1 MQQGNGYQLVSIHT
15 PTQGVTKF
23 TQVMADLKRFQST
36 HPRRVWLCNVNFQVY
51 AVQFQSTH
59 PRRVWLQG
67 TVPYDREIKFQSTH
81 PRRVW
86 RIVRVLLVLFVCFN
100 PHTHAGCD
108 LTSAGAWS
116 YQSMFQSTHPRRVWH
131 SSSAPDTGVQCFNP
145 HTHAGCDCVISR
157 HCQTMSVSIHT
168 PTQGVTCVISRHCQ
182 TMSVSIHTPTQGVTH
197 KIEFLISVLM
207 FQSTHPRRVWQLM
220 ALWWL
225 W

>member
-1 MQQGNGYQLVSIHT
+1 MTS
-15 PTQGVTKF
+15 
-23 TQVMADLKRFQST
+23 AASST
-36 HPRRVWLCNVNFQVY
+36 
-51 AVQFQSTH
+51 A
-59 PRRVWLQG
+59 
-67 TVPYDREIKFQSTH
+67 FQSTH

-168 PTQGVTCVISRHCQ
+168 PTQGVTLDQSKEYQ
-182 TMSVSIHTPTQGVTH
+182 EL
-197 KIEFLISVLM
+197 K
-207 FQSTHPRRVWQLM
+207 FQSTHPRRVWLSVIGKKRCGECFNPHTHAGCDYWISLRSIRSLVSIHPPTQGVTYRKNSYLCPV
-220 ALWWL
+220 
-225 W
+225 